1 MKNDFCFGGIKVDSK
16 KQVLKLRPIDTPV
29 LVDRSNVVS
38 STDYVVT
45 ILSDE
50 FYTPDQLFQIEAFL
64 RKNKLTKYIILCPI
78 KYRIT
83 RDEITGDQKDGIIS
97 FYKKN
102 TSDFRKYIPSGS
114 PIITSG
120 PAIYS
125 LLQEDD
131 IYPKDVQQRLFGMPH
146 FWFSYDLTS
155 NGNWV
160 YPIESFRELFAAG
173 LNKPAVDSYKSQLAI
188 LQIRD
193 VLKEKKPT
201 PRYPKLN
208 KIFIESKE
216 DFYERFYEPNKD
228 RKGELLAWD
237 LETDGFDFLHGRIG
251 CISLSFDG
259 ITGYYI
265 PWEYVD
271 KEKLGEILNKH
282 VQTGSNLKFDCKWL
296 WHQGIPT
303 ARIDEDVYILGH
315 TLDETRFNSLKSL
328 AYYYSEYGGYE
339 RALDIYREKYG
350 VDSYLDIDEDIL
362 KNYAIMD
369 AIVTRRVISNML
381 KHLEYLDKKYPNEKY
396 PEDTLSNYY
405 HYRRIPAANMYAHLE
420 YEGVYVN
427 KDKLDALRKVM
438 QKAIDDLTLELCKD
452 FDVPKSFN
460 FGSVVKLGKLLQIRG
475 WEDLGRTEAGG
486 YQVSDY
492 QLERWKKTHPEAAK
506 IQKLNSFT
514 TLISTFVGDE
524 AGTKGWSQY
533 LVHHDEDPPHV
544 WRMHPDFIA
553 MGTDSGRTRCK
564 NPNMQNVPTRGQF
577 TKEIKSCL
585 CTPDDENYYMVT
597 VDFSALQ
604 LRLATIDSGDE
615 NLTKV
620 FTSKNA
626 DAHSMTAYLIFAAEK
641 ELDVEIIEV
650 EDENGVKHT
659 FLGGEKIETKRGE
672 ILAKDLREDDE
683 LV

>member
-83 RDEITGDQKDGIIS
+83 RDEITGDQKDGVIS

-155 NGNWV
+155 NGNWI

-173 LNKPAVDSYKSQLAI
+173 LNKPAVESYKTQLAI

-193 VLKEKKPT
+193 ILKEKKPT

-265 PWEYVD
+265 PWD
-271 KEKLGEILNKH
+271 ILDFDCKEKLDEILGNNKQ
-282 VQTGSNLKFDCKWL
+282 VGSNLKFDYKFITNPQPTNKL
-296 WHQGIPT
+296 VEEGYLIIEQDGKLYKILNSQKVNTVAGIKFGK
-303 ARIDEDVYILGH
+303 D
-315 TLDETRFNSLKSL
+315 LKES
-328 AYYYSEYGGYE
+328 
-339 RALDIYREKYG
+339 
-350 VDSYLDIDEDIL
+350 
-362 KNYAIMD
+362 
-369 AIVTRRVISNML
+369 
-381 KHLEYLDKKYPNEKY
+381 
-396 PEDTLSNYY
+396 DTLLDTSS
-405 HYRRIPAANMYAHLE
+405 LE
-420 YEGVYVN
+420 EVN
-427 KDKLDALRKVM
+427 
-438 QKAIDDLTLELCKD
+438 ESY
-452 FDVPKSFN
+452 KS
-460 FGSVVKLGKLLQIRG
+460 
-475 WEDLGRTEAGG
+475 
-486 YQVSDY
+486 
-492 QLERWKKTHPEAAK
+492 
-506 IQKLNSFT
+506 
-514 TLISTFVGDE
+514 
-524 AGTKGWSQY
+524 
-533 LVHHDEDPPHV
+533 
-544 WRMHPDFIA
+544 
-553 MGTDSGRTRCK
+553 
-564 NPNMQNVPTRGQF
+564 
-577 TKEIKSCL
+577 
-585 CTPDDENYYMVT
+585 
-597 VDFSALQ
+597 
-604 LRLATIDSGDE
+604 
-615 NLTKV
+615 
-620 FTSKNA
+620 
-626 DAHSMTAYLIFAAEK
+626 
-641 ELDVEIIEV
+641 
-650 EDENGVKHT
+650 
-659 FLGGEKIETKRGE
+659 
-672 ILAKDLREDDE
+672 
-683 LV
+683 